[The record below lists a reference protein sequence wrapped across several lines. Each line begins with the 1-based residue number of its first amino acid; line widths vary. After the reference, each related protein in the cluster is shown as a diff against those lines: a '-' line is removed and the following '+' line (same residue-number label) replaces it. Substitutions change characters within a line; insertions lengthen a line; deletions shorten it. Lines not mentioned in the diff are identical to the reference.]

1 MKGTIISIIIGA
13 LLGVALTLGSS
24 VHASRAAASR
34 ATPVSGV
41 IVELPPKDSRDGRG
55 ALLLARGARRHE
67 AHDEHH
73 PV

>member
-41 IVELPPKDSRDGRG
+41 IVAPAQLEPAPVAHPADPPETPTDQ
-55 ALLLARGARRHE
+55 APLAQ
-67 AHDEHH
+67 
-73 PV
+73 